1 MGITSFSVESPL
13 GRWTMTGWSPPHLA
27 GVVESIWHFDGTVS
41 YLRERTFPSGL
52 LQLIV
57 HLGGRYRV
65 VENGRAE
72 LCAELCVGG
81 LQTGPLLVES
91 PGSHCRV
98 MGVQIHPIGAYRL
111 FGTPLGELAGQA
123 NLDLQDVVGP
133 AARELQERCLGAG
146 SAEEQ
151 VRCAAGWI
159 VERLAHSPA
168 PDPAIAWTA
177 AEIKR
182 RQGAVSISALRERTG
197 LTKTRLATMFRD
209 QVGVTPKLFARIHRF
224 RRALKL
230 IDQGDGPLADIALAA
245 GYYDQPHMNAEL
257 RELSGLAPGEFLAAV
272 RYPNS
277 VSVAEPAER
286 T

>member
-13 GRWTMTGWSPPHLA
+13 GRWTITGWSPPHLA
-27 GVVESIWHFDGTVS
+27 GVVESIWHFDGIMN

-65 VENGRAE
+65 VENGRPE

-81 LQTGPLLVES
+81 VQTGPLVVES
-91 PGSHCRV
+91 PGTRCRI
-98 MGVQIHPIGAYRL
+98 MGVQLHPMGAYRL
-111 FGTPLGELAGQA
+111 FGRLLGELGGQS
-123 NLDLQDVVGP
+123 NVDLQDLVGP
-133 AARELQERCLGAG
+133 AARELQERCLQAG

-159 VERLAHSPA
+159 AQRLARSPA

-182 RQGAVSISALRERTG
+182 RQGAVSISELRDRTG
-197 LTKTRLATMFRD
+197 LSKTRMATVFRE
-209 QVGVTPKLFARIHRF
+209 QVGVTPKLYARIHRF
-224 RRALKL
+224 RRALEL
-230 IDQGDGPLADIALAA
+230 INQGSDPLVDVALAA
-245 GYYDQPHMNAEL
+245 GYYDQPHLNAEF
-257 RELSGLAPGEFLAAV
+257 RELSGLAPGEYLSAA

-277 VSVAEPAER
+277 VSLAEAS
-286 T
+286 